1 MSELHESEMYDDI
14 CKRLDAKYRG
24 CGNYYEVALHYGE
37 EDHTI
42 KSCYETN
49 RAGPSAILF
58 EVLSAKYPDL
68 TVREFINVL
77 EEKRV
82 KLDTIRKFK
91 EFDVGPG

>member
-1 MSELHESEMYDDI
+1 MSELRESEMYDDI
-14 CKRLDAKYRG
+14 CKRLDAKYPR
-24 CGNYYEVALHYGE
+24 CGNFYEVALHYGE

-49 RAGPSAILF
+49 EDGPSAILF

-77 EEKRV
+77 KDKRV
-82 KLDTIRKFK
+82 KKDTIRKFE
-91 EFDVGPG
+91 EFDGPG